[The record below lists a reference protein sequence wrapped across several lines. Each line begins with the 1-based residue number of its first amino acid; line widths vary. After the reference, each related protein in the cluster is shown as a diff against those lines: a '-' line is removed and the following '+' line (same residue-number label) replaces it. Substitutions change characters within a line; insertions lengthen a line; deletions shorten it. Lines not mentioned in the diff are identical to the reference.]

1 MATGRIPMRS
11 KFGIFF
17 MITGVALVLGALGLC
32 FHNSREDQAAE
43 LFSYEMVHALQD
55 EVRQIQETMTESAPL
70 DILDNTPVELLTEE
84 DLLMTEV
91 VIKGHAY
98 IGYLSIPDL
107 NLDLPVMSQW
117 NNQKLQISPCRYSGT
132 LRGRDLVLMAHSYA
146 SHFGYLSTLSEGAQ
160 VRFTDMDGTVWDYEI
175 AAMDILGA
183 YDVEEMTAG
192 EYDLTL
198 FTCTKD
204 RQHRVTVRCNMVTK

>member
-1 MATGRIPMRS
+1 MRT

-17 MITGVALVLGALGLC
+17 MILGAVLVLGALGL
-32 FHNSREDQAAE
+32 FFYNTREEQNAE
-43 LFSYEMVHALQD
+43 LFSYEMVTALKE
-55 EVRQIQETMTESAPL
+55 EVIQIQETAEASESPE
-70 DILDNTPVELLTEE
+70 ILDNTPVELLTEE
-84 DLLMTEV
+84 DLVMKET

-117 NNQKLQISPCRYSGT
+117 SNQKLQISPCRYTGT

-146 SHFGYLSTLSEGAQ
+146 SHFGFISSLSVGAQ
-160 VRFTDMDGTVWDYEI
+160 VFFTDMDGVVWTYEI

-183 YDVEEMTAG
+183 YDVEEMVAG
-192 EYDLTL
+192 DYDLTL

-204 RQHRVTVRCNMVTK
+204 RQHRVTVRCNMVK